1 MLPGLCCGLV
11 FRNGRRS
18 FARWHSIHV
27 FCGNMPF
34 EVKLCYLGCAVAL
47 FSEMATG
54 VYPGGTVFH
63 VVGAEGQWDARHQK
77 H

>member
-1 MLPGLCCGLV
+1 M
-11 FRNGRRS
+11 
-18 FARWHSIHV
+18 
-27 FCGNMPF
+27 FCGYMPF

-54 VYPGGTVFH
+54 VYPGCTVFH